1 MGLLDDAA
9 TEFMRAVELVPA
21 EPASWA
27 NLGLT
32 HVRRGAID
40 EAAGPLDRAQA
51 LAPSSGEVALLQG
64 LVAGTDGRLDEGIA
78 HLRRAVDLRP
88 DGIQARFALAAA
100 IERAGGP
107 DADGQA
113 AQLLEEILARQENL
127 AVRLERARLAAKLAD
142 GSALR
147 DSVVRLGERAADWPP
162 VAVEQYGALQREAGA
177 DDFGRAATA
186 IAVLRNVLVRVPA
199 FRASLAAVQIP
210 PELIGAPLDRFLALP
225 VVSVV
230 ASPPD
235 ESLTFSLAPIGTG
248 EAAPAS
254 ALTALPL
261 GEPGVPA
268 VFAANGRGVRR
279 PGAPG
284 EPVPFPGGALDAPPS
299 GSSLLPLDWNHDF
312 RTDLVLAGAGGL
324 RLLLQGRGRACSPT
338 RAPAGRTA
346 RR

>member
-1 MGLLDDAA
+1 MLAGSAIILLFLALGIGSYLGRPRGDRLPAPDTATYQETARRFYRGLAALDVGLLDDAA
-9 TEFMRAVELVPA
+9 TEFLRAAELVPA

-51 LAPSSGEVALLQG
+51 LAPSSGEVALLRG

-88 DGIQARFALAAA
+88 DGMQARFALAEA

-142 GSALR
+142 GPALR
-147 DSVVRLGERAADWPP
+147 DSVLRLGERAAEWPP

-210 PELIGAPLDRFLALP
+210 PELIGEPLDRFLALP

-235 ESLTFSLAPIGTG
+235 ESLTFPSRQSERA
-248 EAAPAS
+248 EQ
-254 ALTALPL
+254 
-261 GEPGVPA
+261 
-268 VFAANGRGVRR
+268 RR
-279 PGAPG
+279 
-284 EPVPFPGGALDAPPS
+284 
-299 GSSLLPLDWNHDF
+299 
-312 RTDLVLAGAGGL
+312 
-324 RLLLQGRGRACSPT
+324 RAH
-338 RAPAGRTA
+338 
-346 RR
+346 